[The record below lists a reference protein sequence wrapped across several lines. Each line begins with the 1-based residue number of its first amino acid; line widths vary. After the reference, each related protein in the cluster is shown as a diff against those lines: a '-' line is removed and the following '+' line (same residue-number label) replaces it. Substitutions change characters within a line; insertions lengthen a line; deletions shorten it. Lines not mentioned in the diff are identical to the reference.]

1 MVDEHSEGSK
11 LKKVKRKKK
20 KNHDLSKGDHPST
33 KYDEPDQGEVHHMSL
48 GIEDASEGMKSK
60 LKKVKRKKKKNHD
73 LSEGDHPSTKY
84 DEPDQG
90 EVHHMSLGIE
100 DASEGMK
107 SKLKKVK
114 RKKKKNHDLSEGDHS
129 STKYDEPDQ
138 GEVHHTSLGT
148 EDASEG
154 MKSKLKKVKRKKKKN
169 HDLSEGDHP
178 SAKYDEPDQGEV
190 HHMSLGIE
198 DASEGMKSKLKKVKR
213 KKKKNRD
220 LSEGDHPSTKYDE
233 PDQEEVHHM
242 SLGIEDASEG
252 MKSKTQKAGRKK
264 RKDRDFS
271 EEHVQLLKKNDN
283 LDIGEVYPASSSGNG
298 DTSEVTKS
306 KSKKARRKKG
316 KPLQSPR
323 DIDQVVA
330 KNSEPDPDNV
340 HQVSSGDEDES
351 KGMKKWVMEYHQK
364 RPGIET
370 LQQRIDDFISTHEAK
385 LEQERKER
393 EARVAEGGWT
403 VVTHHKGR
411 KKTTDRESGIVV
423 GSVSQAALED
433 KLAKKKR
440 KEVGSDFYRFQRRE
454 VQRNEIMMLQSK
466 FEQDRKRIQQLRA
479 ARKFRPY

>member
-1 MVDEHSEGSK
+1 MSDQVEVGSILKKQGQKKGRSKGSIRKKRKDGNSRDKGNQILETNGGPDRIEVHHTSMVDEHSEGSK

-20 KNHDLSKGDHPST
+20 KNHDLSEGDHPST

-114 RKKKKNHDLSEGDHS
+114 RKKKKNHDLSEGDHP

-138 GEVHHTSLGT
+138 GEVHH
-148 EDASEG
+148 
-154 MKSKLKKVKRKKKKN
+154 
-169 HDLSEGDHP
+169 
-178 SAKYDEPDQGEV
+178 
-190 HHMSLGIE
+190 MS
-198 DASEGMKSKLKKVKR
+198 M
-213 KKKKNRD
+213 
-220 LSEGDHPSTKYDE
+220 
-233 PDQEEVHHM
+233 
-242 SLGIEDASEG
+242 GIEDASEG
-252 MKSKTQKAGRKK
+252 MKSKTQKARRKK

-283 LDIGEVYPASSSGNG
+283 FDIGEVYPTSSSGNG

-340 HQVSSGDEDES
+340 HQISSGDEDES
-351 KGMKKWVMEYHQK
+351 KGMKKWVMEYYQT

-370 LQQRIDDFISTHEAK
+370 LQQRIDEFISTHEAK

-411 KKTTDRESGIVV
+411 KKTTDSESGIVV